1 LLHRFDRIEMSSKK
15 PLRPSDRMAALSTKQ
30 TLKMARSAHAYVRG
44 STVQFYEWLEAQK
57 RGTLPE
63 GPPVWICGDCH
74 AGNLG
79 PVAGTDGRIA
89 IQIRDLDQTVI
100 GNPVHDLIRLA
111 LSLATASRGSD
122 LPGVTTAR
130 ILEQVIVGYQAALR
144 QEADTIDDAPDS
156 IQLVMKQSV
165 ARSWKSLAKERLGDK
180 KPTIPLGPKFWP
192 LSGPEKKSIKQ
203 LFATPPLR
211 HLSTSLR
218 SRDDDSAVE
227 VLDAAYWMKGCSSL
241 GLLRLAVL
249 LGIGKG
255 KERDLALMDVKEAVK
270 AAAPRYAG
278 EKMPKD
284 NAERVVEGALHLSP
298 HLGKRMIA
306 GRIDDRS
313 VFIRELLPQD
323 LKIEIERLTIE
334 DAMKAA
340 SFMAGV
346 VGKAHAR
353 QLDKAARGNW
363 AKELERH
370 RSKTLDAPNWLW
382 LSVVALIGRHEVA
395 YLEHCRKYANQ
406 MAAG

>member
-1 LLHRFDRIEMSSKK
+1 MSSRKS
-15 PLRPSDRMAALSTKQ
+15 LRPADRASALKVRQ

-79 PVAGTDGRIA
+79 PVAGVDGRIA

-100 GNPVHDLIRLA
+100 GNPAHDLIRLA

-122 LPGVTTAR
+122 LPGVTTAH
-130 ILEQVIVGYQAALR
+130 ILEQVIEGYRAALR
-144 QEADTIDDAPDS
+144 QDADTIEDAPDAV
-156 IQLVMKQSV
+156 QHAMKQSV
-165 ARSWKSLAKERLGDK
+165 ARSWKALAEERLENE
-180 KPTIPLGPKFWP
+180 KPTIPLGAKFWP
-192 LSGPEKKSIKQ
+192 LVKSEREAIVE
-203 LFATPPLR
+203 LFATPKLH

-218 SRDDDSAVE
+218 SRDDDAAVE

-255 KERDLALMDVKEAVK
+255 KKRDLALMDVKEAVK
-270 AAAPRYAG
+270 PAAPRYVDQ
-278 EKMPKD
+278 KMPKD

-298 HLGKRMIA
+298 HLGRRMVA
-306 GRIDDRS
+306 GRVEDRS
-313 VFIRELLPQD
+313 VFVRELLPQD
-323 LKIEIERLTIE
+323 LKIEIERLTVA

-340 SFMAGV
+340 SFLAGV

-353 QLDKAARGNW
+353 QMSQATRKSWTR
-363 AKELERH
+363 ELERH

-382 LSVVALIGRHEVA
+382 SSVVALIGKHEVA
-395 YLEHCRKYANQ
+395 YLEHCRHYANQ
-406 MAAG
+406 TGAK

>member
-1 LLHRFDRIEMSSKK
+1 MTSKK
-15 PLRPSDRMAALSTKQ
+15 SVRPADRLSALSTKQ

-44 STVQFYEWLEAQK
+44 STVQFYSWLEAQK
-57 RGTLPE
+57 RGALPE
-63 GPPVWICGDCH
+63 GPAVWICGDCH

-79 PVAGTDGRIA
+79 PVAGIDGRIA

-100 GNPVHDLIRLA
+100 GNPVHDIIRLA

-130 ILEQVIVGYQAALR
+130 ILEQVIEGYQAALS
-144 QEADTIDDAPDS
+144 QEADTISDAPDT
-156 IQLVMKQSV
+156 IRLTMKESV
-165 ARSWKSLAKERLGDK
+165 TRSWKALAKERLQDE
-180 KPTIPLGPKFWP
+180 KPTIPMGSKFWP
-192 LSGPEKKSIKQ
+192 LAQPERHAIEK
-203 LFATPPLR
+203 LYATPAFR
-211 HLSTSLR
+211 HLATSLR
-218 SRDDDSAVE
+218 SREDDAHVE

-241 GLLRLAVL
+241 GLLRFAVL

-255 KERDLALMDVKEAVK
+255 KKRQLALMDVKEAVK
-270 AAAPRYAG
+270 AAAPRYPG

-284 NAERVVEGALHLSP
+284 NAERVVQGALHLSP
-298 HLGKRMIA
+298 HLGKRMVA
-306 GRIDDRS
+306 GLINDRS

-323 LKIEIERLTIE
+323 LKIEIESLTVA

-353 QLDKAARGNW
+353 QLDAGERQAW
-363 AKELERH
+363 SKELARQ

-382 LSVVALIGRHEVA
+382 SAVVELIGRHEVA
-395 YLEHCRKYANQ
+395 YLEHCRRYASQ
-406 MAAG
+406 TAIS